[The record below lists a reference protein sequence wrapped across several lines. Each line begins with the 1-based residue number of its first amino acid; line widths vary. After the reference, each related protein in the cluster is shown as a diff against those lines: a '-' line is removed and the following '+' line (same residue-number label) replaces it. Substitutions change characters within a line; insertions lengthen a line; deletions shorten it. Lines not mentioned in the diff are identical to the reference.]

1 MMSENFYQMTDRVK
15 SLKKMLT
22 DEVPTMSAERAKL
35 ATEAIQKYA
44 FEPPVL
50 QKAYMLDHILRNKK
64 IFILDGELI
73 VGNQADKPRS
83 APVFPEYTSE
93 WILNEID
100 DFNDRESD
108 PMIITDEDREILEK
122 YLPYWKDI
130 SFDKVV
136 ERELPEDVKH
146 AEESGVVT
154 VGNRDCGTGHVLP
167 DYFNLL
173 KRGLNYYKEK
183 CQQKINDTVIDSQEK
198 QNQVDF
204 WNSVIIDIDAAG
216 AYAARFSR
224 LAAEKA
230 DSEKDPVRKQELL
243 DIAEVCSQVPL
254 KPARTFQEAVQ
265 FVWFIHV
272 IMNIENNGHGE
283 SFHRFDQYTNEFYEA
298 DLKAGRITEDKAI
311 EIIECFFI
319 KVTSIM
325 KLRDKF
331 YSQSFA
337 GYPLW
342 QNIIVGGQKP
352 EDGSDATNAISLLCL
367 KANQA
372 VQTSMPTMSIQWHD
386 KLDQTLMDEGLR
398 MIQAGMAT
406 PAFFNNNLVIP
417 MLMEKSGCTLEEARN
432 WGIHGCVQ
440 PGVAGKSDGRP
451 TVGYVN
457 QLKCLELVIN
467 NGMNPISGE
476 QLGPKTGSLDTLDT
490 LDKLQEALY
499 KQSDY
504 FVDMMI
510 KGFNVVGALHASR
523 MPVAFTSMLV
533 DGCIDKGKSLQEGGS
548 KYFESGAFCV
558 SVANAAD
565 AIAAIDTLVNQEKQL
580 DIETLMDALRCNFE
594 GKEDIR
600 QILLKKAPKYGNDN
614 AYVDGIA
621 ADIVRHYAHNLESYR
636 DSRGGH
642 YVEVVESQSMN
653 VSQGKC
659 IMATPDGRFAYE
671 AVADN
676 CSPAMGRDVHGPTAC
691 VKSVANLDQKNAKDG
706 CLFNLRFDPRS
717 IQGKKG
723 LMVLDAVVKTFF
735 KKMGEHIQINVVDTK
750 TLRDAQKNPENYRDL
765 LVRVAGYLAYFVE
778 LDGEVQEALIQ
789 RTAHTPDC

>member
-1 MMSENFYQMTDRVK
+1 MAEQFYQMTDRVK
-15 SLKKMLT
+15 QLKENFLREK
-22 DEVPTMSAERAKL
+22 PAMSAERAKL
-35 ATEAIQKYA
+35 ATEAIRKYA

-50 QKAYMLDHILRNKK
+50 QKAYMLDYILCNKK

-93 WILNEID
+93 WILDQID
-100 DFNDRESD
+100 DFETRPSD
-108 PMIITDEDREILEK
+108 PMIVTDEDRKILEE
-122 YLPYWKDI
+122 YLPFWKDI

-136 ERELPEDVKH
+136 ERELPENVKH

-173 KRGLNYYKEK
+173 KRGLNYYKKE
-183 CQQKINDTVIDSQEK
+183 CQKKIAETVIDCKEK
-198 QNQVDF
+198 QDQVDF
-204 WNSVIIDIDAAG
+204 WNAVIIDIDAAG
-216 AYAARFSR
+216 AYAARFSK

-230 DSEKDPVRKQELL
+230 QAETNPVRRQELE
-243 DIAEVCSQVPL
+243 DIAKACAQVPL
-254 KPARTFQEAVQ
+254 EPARTFQEAVQ
-265 FVWFIHV
+265 FVWFMHV

-283 SFHRFDQYTNEFYEA
+283 SFHRFDQYTNDFYEA
-298 DLKAGRITEDKAI
+298 DLAAGRITEDKAI

-342 QNIIVGGQKP
+342 QNIIIGGQKP
-352 EDGSDATNAISLLCL
+352 EDGSDATNPVSMLCL

-372 VQTSMPTMSIQWHD
+372 VQMSMPTMSIQWHEN
-386 KLDQTLMDEGLR
+386 LDPALMKEGLR

-406 PAFFNNNLVIP
+406 PAFFNNKLVIP
-417 MLMEKSGCTLEEARN
+417 MLMEKSDCTIEEARN

-457 QLKCLELVIN
+457 QLKCVELVMN
-467 NGMNPISGE
+467 NGINPVNGE
-476 QLGPKTGSLDTLDT
+476 QLGPQTGKIETLDT
-490 LDKLQEALY
+490 LEKLQNALY
-499 KQSDY
+499 AQSDY
-504 FVDMMI
+504 FVDMML
-510 KGFNVVGALHASR
+510 KGFNVVGSLHASR

-533 DGCIDKGKSLQEGGS
+533 DGCIEKGKSLQEGGS

-565 AIAAIDTLVNQEKQL
+565 ALAAIDTLVNKEKKL
-580 DIETLMDALRCNFE
+580 DIATVMDAVRCNFE
-594 GKEDIR
+594 NKEDIR
-600 QILLKKAPKYGNDN
+600 QTLLKKAPKYGNDN

-621 ADIVRHYAHNLESYR
+621 ADIVRHYGKNLEHYR

-659 IMATPDGRFAYE
+659 ILATPDGRLAHD

-676 CSPAMGRDVHGPTAC
+676 CSPAMGRDVSGPTAC
-691 VKSVANLDQKNAKDG
+691 INSVAHLDQKNAKDG

-717 IQGKKG
+717 IQGSKG
-723 LMVLDAVVKTFF
+723 LYVLDAIVKTFF
-735 KKMGEHIQINVVDTK
+735 KNMGEHIQINVVDTK
-750 TLRDAQKNPENYRDL
+750 TLRDAQKHPENYRSL

-778 LDGEVQEALIQ
+778 LDSEVQEALIQ
-789 RTAHTPDC
+789 RTAHTPEG